1 MGLLHEAQRRYPV
14 KEHGKET
21 GEKPTLS
28 FRIVHTLL
36 FPLSTLPNL
45 PLPSKSK
52 IHDE

>member
-1 MGLLHEAQRRYPV
+1 MSHRRYPGWG
-14 KEHGKET
+14 HGKET

-28 FRIVHTLL
+28 FSVVHTVL

-52 IHDE
+52 MASNAGNTE